1 MLKNHHESWYQG
13 KLIKAI
19 KKVMPD
25 AVVLKLADKY
35 LMGIP
40 DLCIV
45 YNDVTSWWELK
56 VWREVRTPKL
66 TDFGKGV
73 QRNMAQRLN
82 LEGICM
88 YIIFIDRLNGKDQQ
102 VWIVDPNDIDLE
114 DVKEE
119 IEGHDYAEVA
129 RVIAAC
135 HI

>member
-19 KKVMPD
+19 KKEMPD

-56 VWREVRTPKL
+56 VWREARNPKL

-88 YIIFIDRLNGKDQQ
+88 YIIFGDRGKKDQ
-102 VWIVDPNDIDLE
+102 WIWVADPDDLE
-114 DVKEE
+114 LDDIKEE
-119 IEGHDYAEVA
+119 IEGHDYEKMAEI
-129 RVIAAC
+129 IALC
-135 HI
+135 HK

>member
-19 KKVMPD
+19 KKEMPD

-56 VWREVRTPKL
+56 VWREVRNPKL

-73 QRNMAQRLN
+73 QRNMTQRLN
-82 LEGICM
+82 SEGICL
-88 YIIFIDRLNGKDQQ
+88 YVIFGDRGKDQW
-102 VWIVDPNDIDLE
+102 VWIADPDDLE
-114 DVKEE
+114 LTNIKEE